1 MLGLSETPVHRV
13 NATSEKVNNK
23 LLTHDVFHNGSEH
36 TMGCTQEGYSKVC
49 QYLINA
55 GKPNTDILFNTF

>member
-1 MLGLSETPVHRV
+1 MLGLSETPVHHV

-36 TMGCTQEGYSKVC
+36 TQHYGLYSGGI
-49 QYLINA
+49 QQTYLINA

>member
-36 TMGCTQEGYSKVC
+36 TQHYGLYSGGIQQSVSISYQCRETK
-49 QYLINA
+49 Y
-55 GKPNTDILFNTF
+55 